1 MQPGSM
7 PSAVTLAGAIL
18 FSVAALPTAAVNA
31 EPITLRLHTHVP
43 PASGSYKNLQWW
55 ARKIEKDSGGR
66 LLIKIFGSNQLG
78 GKAEDIY
85 DQVRNGAVDI
95 GWTLPGYKGGL
106 FPTTSVFELPFIG
119 AEASTT
125 SQAIDDYARK
135 WGKAEW
141 SAVRPIVFHSA
152 GVSVLHMKTRPI
164 EKLAD
169 FKGLKIRTPSRI
181 ATAALAALGATP
193 VLIPGLMSTEA
204 LLRDVVDG
212 VVTPWS
218 IAYAIRTVD
227 AARFHTENHLHEP
240 TLAMIMN
247 KKSYAKLPADLKQ
260 VIDAN
265 SGRWLAKTFGEK
277 WTNDDQRGRGRAEA
291 LRHPVTVIGAAEA
304 ARWRKATRP
313 VYENWIKEMDNR
325 GLPGGQMVEDAE
337 ALIAKYK
344 AAAQTN

>member
-1 MQPGSM
+1 MHPGTMSW
-7 PSAVTLAGAIL
+7 ALAWAGTIL
-18 FSVAALPTAAVNA
+18 YSIAGLSSAAVHA
-31 EPITLRLHTHVP
+31 EPIALRLHTHVP
-43 PASGSYKNLQWW
+43 PASGSYKNLQSW
-55 ARKIEKDSGGR
+55 AQKIEKESDGR
-66 LLIKIFGSNQLG
+66 LLIRIFGSNQLG

-85 DQVRNGAVDI
+85 DQVRSGTVDI

-119 AEASTT
+119 AEASIT
-125 SQAIDDYARK
+125 SQALDDYARK
-135 WGKAEW
+135 WGRAEW
-141 SAVRPIVFHSA
+141 GAVHPIVFHSA
-152 GVSVLHMKTRPI
+152 GVSVLHLKTRPV

-193 VLIPGLMSTEA
+193 VLIPGLRSTEA
-204 LLRDVVDG
+204 LQRDVVDG

-218 IAYAIRTVD
+218 IAYAIRTID
-227 AARFHTENHLHEP
+227 AARFHTENHLHGP

-247 KKSYAKLPADLKQ
+247 KKAYAALPADLKR

-265 SGRWLAKTFGEK
+265 SGRWLAKKFGAK
-277 WTNDDQRGRGRAEA
+277 WTQDDQRGRDRAEA
-291 LRHPVTVIGAAEA
+291 LHHPVAVIGDTEA

-325 GLPGGQMVEDAE
+325 GLPGRQMIDDAE
-337 ALIAKYK
+337 ALISKYK
-344 AAAQTN
+344 AAAHTN